1 MITDKSLKTL
11 KEYIPIVARV
21 HGQHHPEFYEV
32 KEIFDKIST
41 KINLDNISLNLH
53 DEFEKLRTLT
63 NNYLV
68 PNDVCETYE
77 IVYVI
82 LSELDQA
89 YTKALL
95 KE

>member
-1 MITDKSLKTL
+1 MFAEKSLKML
-11 KEYIPIVARV
+11 KEYVPIVARV

-32 KEIFDKIST
+32 KIIFDEITT
-41 KINLDNISLNLH
+41 KINLDNISLSLH
-53 DEFEKLRTLT
+53 DDFTKLRKLT
-63 NNYLV
+63 NNYQI

-77 IVYVI
+77 LVYVM

-89 YTKALL
+89 YTSAMF

>member
-63 NNYLV
+63 NNYQV

-89 YTKALL
+89 YTKALF